1 MLATT
6 PVFHPSFF
14 QSIFLGLLQGVT
26 ELFPISSLGHTVL
39 IPALFGWH
47 SIVNSQSSE
56 SGFLAFVVGLHCG
69 TAIALVIYYRRMW
82 LRIVPAFFRTIP
94 KRAIETKDEKLAW
107 LIVAATVPAG
117 ITGLLFEHTLRT
129 TFAKPTAAASF
140 LFVNGIILAVGEQVR
155 RRTAV
160 AVPDGSAAPAASGSV
175 SESGAEPV
183 GSLRGAEGE
192 LTTGKLGI
200 VDALVI
206 GVAQIGALFAGIS
219 RSGITMVA
227 GLTRGLDHEDAARFT
242 FLLATPII
250 LAAGVYKL
258 GDITG
263 PLGNGIRGQ
272 ALAGAVVAGIAA
284 YISVAFLE
292 RYFKNR
298 NLNPFAIYCLIMG
311 AGCLI
316 RFGAF

>member
-1 MLATT
+1 M
-6 PVFHPSFF
+6 FHPSYF
-14 QSIFLGLLQGVT
+14 QALFLGLLQGVT

-39 IPALFGWH
+39 LPALFGWH

-69 TAIALVIYYRRMW
+69 TAIALLIYYRAIW
-82 LRIVPAFFRTIP
+82 VRIIPAFFRTIP
-94 KRAIETKDEKLAW
+94 KRSIETNDEKLAW
-107 LIVAATVPAG
+107 LLVAATIPAG
-117 ITGLLFEHTLRT
+117 ITGLLLEHKLRT
-129 TFAKPTAAASF
+129 VFAKPMAAASF

-155 RRTAV
+155 RRTA
-160 AVPDGSAAPAASGSV
+160 PASTPANATTGPAGAK
-175 SESGAEPV
+175 GAEPHADSP
-183 GSLRGAEGE
+183 GSLRGAEGS

-200 VDALVI
+200 VDALII
-206 GVAQIGALFAGIS
+206 GAAQIGALFAGVS

-227 GLTRGLDHEDAARFT
+227 ALARGLDHEDAARFT

-258 GDITG
+258 GDLTG

-272 ALAGAVVAGIAA
+272 AVAGAVVAGIAA
-284 YISVAFLE
+284 YLSVAFLE
-292 RYFKNR
+292 RYFTNR
-298 NLNPFAIYCLIMG
+298 NLNPFAIYCLVMG

-316 RFGAF
+316 RFGLF

>member
-1 MLATT
+1 VLATT
-6 PVFHPSFF
+6 PVFHPSWF
-14 QSIFLGLLQGVT
+14 QAIFLGLLQGVT

-39 IPALFGWH
+39 VPALFGWH

-69 TAIALVIYYRRMW
+69 TAIALLIYYRAMW
-82 LRIVPAFFRTIP
+82 MRIIPAFFRTIP
-94 KRAIETKDEKLAW
+94 KRSIETKDEKLAW
-107 LIVAATVPAG
+107 LIVAATIPAG
-117 ITGLLFEHTLRT
+117 IIGLLFEHTLRT

-160 AVPDGSAAPAASGSV
+160 AVPDGADGADGADGSEAPT
-175 SESGAEPV
+175 ESP

-200 VDALVI
+200 VDAVVI

-227 GLTRGLDHEDAARFT
+227 GLARGLDHEDAARFT

-250 LAAGVYKL
+250 LAAGVYKI
-258 GDITG
+258 GDLTG
-263 PLGNGIRGQ
+263 PLGKGIRGQ
-272 ALAGAVVAGIAA
+272 ALGGAVVAGIAA
-284 YISVAFLE
+284 YFSVAFLE
-292 RYFKNR
+292 RYFTSR
-298 NLNPFAIYCLIMG
+298 NLNPFAIYCLVMG

-316 RFGAF
+316 RFGLL